1 MHKLPGTTPAER
13 LKESPSLFRESR
25 IKSLKKN
32 SVSDYRLVII
42 GGGLS
47 GLAAGIRYARFGRK
61 VLILEKHV
69 KPGGLNSYYSRQGIL
84 FETGLHAMTNYAR
97 PDDRRAPLN
106 RLFRQLKLSRK
117 HFLTHEQIVSEI
129 LFPNGVNLL
138 FSNDFNLLKDEV
150 SAKFPRVIDRFLRL
164 VQIVEN
170 YDPFTPC
177 EWISARKRIKD
188 ILGPAPAGGDPAE
201 DELFVNMLLW
211 PVMMYG
217 NSREHDMDFSQFVIM
232 FRSIFLEG
240 LFRPE
245 GTIKDFLDML
255 LDHYLS
261 FDGEI
266 RFKSEVE
273 SIYSRG
279 NRVHGVRL
287 TSGEE
292 ITCDDIISTVGYP
305 GTLRLLDPA
314 VTDDAAQY
322 QGGISFMELI
332 YLVSVEV
339 GNHLKNDRTIIFYN
353 LDDQF
358 RFCRP
363 DDPININSGVICF
376 PDNFLEIRDRI
387 KFQGKDVFQIR
398 FTHPADYDRWRNV
411 SSEEYKEM
419 KIFWGEKSRQKTAKI
434 IGNYLEN
441 VVYQDSFTPVTIE
454 KFTAKSKGAVYG
466 SPIKIKDGR
475 TSFKNL
481 FIAGTDQG
489 FLGIV
494 GSMLS
499 GISMVNQHVLEKI

>member
-1 MHKLPGTTPAER
+1 M
-13 LKESPSLFRESR
+13 
-25 IKSLKKN
+25 
-32 SVSDYRLVII
+32 SDYRLVII

-61 VLILEKHV
+61 VLILESHV
-69 KPGGLNSYYSRQGIL
+69 IPGGLNSYYRRQGIL

-117 HFLTHEQIVSEI
+117 RFLTHEQIVSEI

-138 FSNDFNLLKDEV
+138 FSNDFNLLKDEI
-150 SAKFPRVIDRFLRL
+150 SAKFPRIIDRFLRL
-164 VQIVEN
+164 VQAVRD
-170 YDPFTPC
+170 YDPFIPC
-177 EWISARKRIKD
+177 EWISARERIKD
-188 ILGPAPAGGDPAE
+188 ILGPPPAGGDPAE
-201 DELFVNMLLW
+201 DEFFVNMLLW
-211 PVMMYG
+211 PLMMYG
-217 NSREHDMDFSQFVIM
+217 NSQEHDMDFSQFVIM

-240 LFRPE
+240 FFRPE

-255 LDHYLS
+255 MEHYLS
-261 FDGEI
+261 LGGEI

-279 NRVHGVRL
+279 DSVHGVRL
-287 TSGEE
+287 RSGEE
-292 ITCDDIISTVGYP
+292 ITCDDIISTIGYP
-305 GTLRLLDPA
+305 GTLRLLGPA
-314 VTDDAAQY
+314 VVEDGARY
-322 QGGISFMELI
+322 EGRISFMELI
-332 YLVSVEV
+332 CLVSMEARA
-339 GNHLKNDRTIIFYN
+339 HLKKSDRTIIFYN

-358 RFCRP
+358 KFCRP
-363 DDPININSGVICF
+363 DDPINIHSGVICF
-376 PDNFLEIRDRI
+376 PDNFQGLQGTAR
-387 KFQGKDVFQIR
+387 FQGKDVFQVR
-398 FTHPADYDRWRNV
+398 FTHPANYDHWRNV
-411 SSEEYKEM
+411 SPDEYKEM
-419 KIFWGEKSRQKTAKI
+419 KIVWGEKSGQETAKI

-441 VVYQDSFTPVTIE
+441 VVYQDSFTPITIE

-466 SPIKIKDGR
+466 SPVKIKDGR